1 MANPGD
7 QMPAGD
13 DFLVR
18 QIRKLQRQIDENA
31 SARSLAASQIG
42 AGGLLVN
49 NGGSI
54 TVTGGGTITL
64 PTGTLSA
71 ANVVATAA
79 LSAGTTIAAGGA
91 ITGASVAVTGA
102 ASSATSSTTGNAS
115 VGGNLAVTGGIGSPF
130 VYSNS
135 VAGTTGNRAV
145 WMDGSGNLG
154 YNTSSRRFK
163 EQIETADID
172 YETLMKVRIV
182 WYKYIQSI
190 ELYGD
195 LAAEKQLGAIAEE
208 VHDLGLFWMVDY
220 DEAGA
225 PFGLKQE
232 RFGLIGILLAQ
243 HQHQMIADLQTDVAR
258 LLAVNPT
265 A

>member
-1 MANPGD
+1 MLSPGSITNSVPD
-7 QMPAGD
+7 PD
-13 DFLVR
+13 RVSR
-18 QIRKLQRQIDENA
+18 NIRDTQRAAQEQA
-31 SARSLAASQIG
+31 SATSLQQSQIG
-42 AGGLLVN
+42 AGGLLI
-49 NGGSI
+49 NGGGSLTISGGGSLNVGSGALNSAGSI
-54 TVTGGGTITL
+54 T
-64 PTGTLSA
+64 
-71 ANVVATAA
+71 
-79 LSAGTTIAAGGA
+79 AGTTIAAGGA
-91 ITGASVAVTGA
+91 ITGASIAVTGL
-102 ASSATSSTTGNAS
+102 ASSATSSTTGNAT
-115 VGGNLAVTGGIGSPF
+115 VGGSLSVSGPIGSPF

-163 EQIETADID
+163 AQIETASID

-190 ELYGD
+190 EAYGD
-195 LAAEKQLGAIAEE
+195 AAAEKQLGAIAEE
-208 VHDLGLFWMVDY
+208 VHDLGLVWMVDY
-220 DEAGA
+220 DETGA

-243 HQHQMIADLQTDVAR
+243 HQHQMISNLQSDVAR
-258 LLAVNPT
+258 LFAAVPT